1 MNENDTLG
9 TMTAE
14 FKKEGKGMPLQDFEK
29 FAAKFGFTSVRPKQ
43 INGKGQMTTADY
55 RPNRINVAITA
66 PVISTEIVKVGKRE
80 YVEEK
85 VDHLKSTVTDILS
98 IG

>member
-9 TMTAE
+9 TMTTE

-29 FAAKFGFTSVRPKQ
+29 FAAKFGFTSVRPTRVNDKTQ
-43 INGKGQMTTADY
+43 VHTADY
-55 RPNRINVAITA
+55 RPNRINVAVTA
-66 PVISTEIVKVGKRE
+66 PIISTEIVKVGKRE
-80 YVEEK
+80 YVEEN
-85 VDHLKSTVTDILS
+85 VDYLKSTVTDILS